1 MKIGFQGIE
10 NCYSHQVLKK
20 YLLKQVD
27 SRGYKSFEKVFE
39 DLADDKIDF
48 ALLPIENSIGG
59 CIFVNYNLFY
69 KYGIQIHCEFQHS
82 IEHSL
87 YSTGKFSSIKKV
99 ISHPQ
104 ALQQCKENLRLN
116 NMIPIEFWD
125 TAGSVDELR
134 KLKDPSTGC
143 IAPSGLGGKDVYEH
157 KLKFNDLE
165 KNITRFYL
173 VSIKSKEKNYANILK
188 DNLRLKNTKISGHI
202 IAKDK
207 VGILNEYLNF
217 FSQRNINLTKIESV
231 PYLGYD
237 RDVFSYLFFI
247 EGILPKSIYKIE
259 SEIEGFYSF
268 GYFPILDFPN
278 KKIPNTQTEKK
289 LNIGIIGFGRFGQFI
304 GNQMNKY
311 KDGNKFN
318 VIVTN
323 RSDKSYEANKMNI
336 LFQSKE
342 EFIKNEFDIIIF
354 ATSILSFEEVLH
366 SYPKDFLLK
375 SIVIDVLSVKE
386 YPKKVLNE
394 YVNGCNMINTHPM
407 FGPDSAKYSWKD
419 KKFVY
424 HLENISE
431 QFKDRSKIFLDF
443 WKDMGCEMIEM
454 TPEEHDMKAANSQF
468 ITHFIGRLLELCQC
482 QNTDVDTDGYKS
494 LLKIMDHTMN
504 DSWDLFYAL
513 SKYNEKSIDTI
524 EKIKYQLVNLEN
536 KLLFPDGKPVKESQT
551 GIMYK
556 KILKLKAEGKD
567 VINSAIGV
575 PSWYPKVESYSFSS
589 NYSTSKGNIEL
600 IDNLVEYYN
609 RNYKTNINSSN
620 LLISCGAK
628 PALYLVFKYLT
639 KNGSKWLIPNP
650 YWTSYPDMIESLGGN
665 SIILNSSINNKFEF
679 DLEELEDNLKT
690 NRINGLILCNPNN
703 PTGLCYSDD
712 YIEKITILCKKYDKY
727 LIVDEVYLPL
737 TNNITSY
744 SIASK
749 LNYDKII
756 IISSFSKYWALPGWR
771 VGWILSNEKLTND
784 LVKLQ
789 SCIFTCAP
797 TSGMEIANKL
807 LKDTLN
813 NKDDIDLTV
822 LDNSREILEELFIN
836 NKWKIVKNKNRS
848 MYIFPVNEN
857 KNYDVESFIETLLEN
872 GLGVISGKAFGYEN
886 GIRITL
892 PNNKE
897 MLEKMILIIENC
909 I

>member
-20 YLLKQVD
+20 YLLSQVD
-27 SRGYKSFEKVFE
+27 SKGYQTFEKVFE
-39 DLADDKIDF
+39 DLADDNIDF
-48 ALLPIENSIGG
+48 ALIPIENSIGG

-69 KYGIQIHCEFQHS
+69 KYGIEIHCEFQHS

-87 YSTGKFSSIKKV
+87 YSTDKFERIEKV

-104 ALQQCKENLRLN
+104 ALQQCKENLRLHN
-116 NMIPIEFWD
+116 ITPIEFWD
-125 TAGSVDELR
+125 TAGSVEELR
-134 KLKDPSTGC
+134 KINDPTMGC
-143 IAPSGLGGKDVYEH
+143 IAPSGLGGNDVYEH
-157 KLKFNDLE
+157 KTKFNDLE

-173 VSIKSKEKNYANILK
+173 VSIKSKEKNHGNVLK
-188 DNLRLKNTKISGHI
+188 ENLKFKNTKISGHI

-207 VGILNEYLNF
+207 VGILSEYLNY
-217 FSQRNINLTKIESV
+217 FSKRNINLTKIESV

-247 EGILPKSIYKIE
+247 EGILPENSDKIE
-259 SEIEGFYSF
+259 SDIEGFHSF
-268 GYFPILDFPN
+268 GSFPILNYPI
-278 KKIPNTQTEKK
+278 KQIPNIQNESKI
-289 LNIGIIGFGRFGQFI
+289 NIGIIGFGRFGQFI
-304 GNQMNKY
+304 ANQMAKY
-311 KDGNKFN
+311 KDRSKFN
-318 VIVTN
+318 IIATN
-323 RSDKSYEANKMNI
+323 RSDKSEDANKMNI
-336 LFQSKE
+336 LFQNKE

-354 ATSILSFEEVLH
+354 ATSILSFEQVLY

-375 SIVIDVLSVKE
+375 SIIVDVLSVKE
-386 YPKKVLNE
+386 YPKKVLNN
-394 YVNGCNMINTHPM
+394 YINGCNMINTHPM

-431 QFKDRSKIFLDF
+431 QFEDRSKIFLNF

-513 SKYNEKSIDTI
+513 SKYNKKSIDTI
-524 EKIKYQLVNLEN
+524 ERIKYQLVNLEN
-536 KLLFPDGKPVKESQT
+536 KLLFPNGKPVKESQT
-551 GIMYK
+551 GIVYK
-556 KILKLKAEGKD
+556 KILNLKAGGKD

-589 NYSTSKGNIEL
+589 CYSTAKGNIDL
-600 IDNLVEYYN
+600 IYNLVKYYN
-609 RNYKTNINSSN
+609 NNYDVNINSNN
-620 LLISCGAK
+620 LLIGCGAK
-628 PALYLVFKYLT
+628 PSLYLAFKYLT

-650 YWTSYPDMIESLGGN
+650 YWTSYPDMIESLGGS
-665 SIILNSSINNKFEF
+665 SIILNSNVSNNFEF
-679 DLEELEDNLKT
+679 NLNDLEDNLK
-690 NRINGLILCNPNN
+690 NSRINGLILCNPNN

-712 YIEKITILCKKYDKY
+712 YIEKIVILCKKYDKY

-737 TNNITSY
+737 TDNITSY
-744 SIASK
+744 KIASK
-749 LNYDKII
+749 LDFNKII

-771 VGWILSNEKLTND
+771 VGWILSNEKITND

-797 TSGMEIANKL
+797 TSGMELANKL
-807 LKDTLN
+807 LANTLELN
-813 NKDDIDLTV
+813 DNIDLSV
-822 LDNSREILEELFIN
+822 LDNSRIILEELFIN
-836 NKWKIVKNKNRS
+836 YKWEIVKNKNRS
-848 MYIFPVNEN
+848 MYIFPVN
-857 KNYDVESFIETLLEN
+857 KNQDYNVESFIEALLEN
-872 GLGVISGKAFGYEN
+872 GLGVISGKAFGYDN

-892 PNNKE
+892 PNDKKI
-897 MLEKMILIIENC
+897 LERMIKIIEKC